1 MKSRTPAAIKA
12 YLKRV
17 CDAIEWVKY
26 KNHYIVSD
34 PARSR
39 ATILDETGEQIYDV
53 DTESDGKRWIDDN
66 RVGR

>member
-1 MKSRTPAAIKA
+1 MKPRTPAAIKA
-12 YLKRV
+12 YLQKV

-34 PARSR
+34 PGRSR
-39 ATILDETGEQIYDV
+39 AAILDETGEQVYDV
-53 DTESDGKRWIDDN
+53 DTERDGKKWIDDN